1 MLNNLKK
8 KLAYLLCRECLD
20 ELEAKNQRLCELAKN
35 LQDKC
40 DELQKLENHAQQ
52 LEEDLKHYKDHY
64 NQYRHIVDTI
74 IDKQDVLEDLTEIPD
89 AYKKTILPLL
99 EIIKQDVVAKSVKI
113 MDKVDYIFYVN
124 GAL

>member
-1 MLNNLKK
+1 MYLWK
-8 KLAYLLCRECLD
+8 KLLKRLVVCQQDHKNQHLY
-20 ELEAKNQRLCELAKN
+20 ELEKS

-40 DELQKLENHAQQ
+40 DELQKLEKCVQQ

-89 AYKKTILPLL
+89 
-99 EIIKQDVVAKSVKI
+99 
-113 MDKVDYIFYVN
+113 
-124 GAL
+124 